1 MASSP
6 VPVCC
11 GDAAPRTRLSV
22 AKQLHARCPSRVPT
36 ASEHVLD
43 TQHEQHVVLLRTSLV
58 STDICKSFRR
68 LSTYP
73 QKSTNCHLGNLQFT
87 CCPPLLW
94 HHHPKPRPCAAAAR
108 CWPYCA
114 ARCRTCNSSLIL
126 SHQPSFWDSLQLHNS
141 PHKHTHVFCSYHG
154 IHCCDSTRVLS
165 TNSSPRCA
173 PLVAHRQLSGQVGV
187 G

>member
-11 GDAAPRTRLSV
+11 GDAAPRTRVSV
-22 AKQLHARCPSRVPT
+22 VATQLHARCPSRVPT

-43 TQHEQHVVLLRTSLV
+43 TQHEQHVALLRTSLV

-73 QKSTNCHLGNLQFT
+73 QKSTNCHLGNLQFP

-94 HHHPKPRPCAAAAR
+94 HHHPKPRPCAAATR

-114 ARCRTCNSSLIL
+114 SRCRTCNSCLIL
-126 SHQPSFWDSLQLHNS
+126 SHQQSCWDSQAHACLLQLPWYPLLRFH
-141 PHKHTHVFCSYHG
+141 PCSLHQFFTSRRNIG
-154 IHCCDSTRVLS
+154 GPPSALWAS
-165 TNSSPRCA
+165 RCGFA
-173 PLVAHRQLSGQVGV
+173 E
-187 G
+187 